1 MASGYAK
8 NVPEFKKGKID
19 TSSSITVSGT
29 TQLSVLINDVSEKDF
44 DAYTEDLIQAGFTE
58 VMKSNYSGV
67 LSGSYMEGDNY
78 LTLTLDTD
86 SDEMMI
92 GFTGNE

>member
-1 MASGYAK
+1 
-8 NVPEFKKGKID
+8 
-19 TSSSITVSGT
+19 
-29 TQLSVLINDVSEKDF
+29 
-44 DAYTEDLIQAGFTE
+44 
-58 VMKSNYSGV
+58 MKSNYSGV

>member
-44 DAYTEDLIQAGFTE
+44 DAYTEDLI
-58 VMKSNYSGV
+58 
-67 LSGSYMEGDNY
+67 
-78 LTLTLDTD
+78 
-86 SDEMMI
+86 
-92 GFTGNE
+92 